1 MKTANTIQY
10 INKDV
15 LAKQNVLQS
24 IDFAR
29 DFIKITG
36 FSENITG
43 MYGKVYSV
51 EINNKISFSGNE
63 NEVKIFIMGCLS
75 NTK

>member
-1 MKTANTIQY
+1 MKTANKIQY

-15 LAKQNVLQS
+15 LEKQNILQS

-43 MYGKVYSV
+43 MYGTVYSV
-51 EINNKISFSGNE
+51 EISNKISFSGNE
-63 NEVKIFIMGCLS
+63 IEVKTFIAGCLS
-75 NTK
+75 NAK